1 MMAQSGR
8 VPAQPGG
15 PLGAHMSIAGGLHMA
30 FAHIGA
36 VGGTALQLFTRN
48 QRQWRIPELSALD
61 AELFG
66 EAWAQWGD
74 HPVAAHDSYLINL
87 ASPDPDLHERSLA
100 AFSEELRRVE
110 TLKIPYLVTHPGSHL
125 GQGVEAGVARYAT
138 ALDRAIE
145 RSGTSRVM
153 VLLETTAGQGTN
165 LGASF
170 EELARIM
177 ECSRHPERLGVC
189 YDTCHTFAAGY
200 DIRTPGA
207 YATTFERFDR
217 VIGLDRLRFFHLN
230 DTLTDLG
237 ARKDR
242 HEHIGQGAIGLEG
255 FRLLMRDSR
264 FAAVPKVLETPKD
277 TDLADDV
284 RNLAILRGLAG
295 EAGVLP

>member
-1 MMAQSGR
+1 MAAHSGS
-8 VPAQPGG
+8 ALEQPGG

-30 FAHIGA
+30 FAHIAA

-61 AELFG
+61 AALFA

-100 AFSEELRRVE
+100 AFAEELRRVE

-125 GQGVEAGVARYAT
+125 GQGVEAGTSRYAE

-145 RSGTSRVM
+145 RSGTSRAM

-165 LGASF
+165 LGARF

-177 ECSRHPERLGVC
+177 ELSRHPDRLGVC

-200 DIRTPGA
+200 DIRTPEA
-207 YATTFERFDR
+207 YAETFEDFDR

-230 DTLTDLG
+230 DTLTGLG

-255 FRLLMRDSR
+255 FRLLMRDAR

-295 EAGVLP
+295 DAGGLP